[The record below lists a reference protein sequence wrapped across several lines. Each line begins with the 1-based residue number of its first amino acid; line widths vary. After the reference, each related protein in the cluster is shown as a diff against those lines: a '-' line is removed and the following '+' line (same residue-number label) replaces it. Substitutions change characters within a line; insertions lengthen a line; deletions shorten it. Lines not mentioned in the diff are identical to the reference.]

1 MYTPRVPTLTR
12 AHHFHLLVW
21 RPKSVCAPKIGGWHI
36 SCLVM
41 SLLFKR
47 VVQKGLNDNYST
59 KRYIL
64 NNYKLFQTIQ
74 SC

>member
-36 SCLVM
+36 FNFKILISIFPLQNRRQ
-41 SLLFKR
+41 SL
-47 VVQKGLNDNYST
+47 
-59 KRYIL
+59 I
-64 NNYKLFQTIQ
+64 II
-74 SC
+74 

>member
-36 SCLVM
+36 YNFKILISIFPLQNRRQ
-41 SLLFKR
+41 SL
-47 VVQKGLNDNYST
+47 
-59 KRYIL
+59 I
-64 NNYKLFQTIQ
+64 II
-74 SC
+74 